1 MNTEIKKRLYKEKPE
16 ATFSHIKMG
25 IAYYQCTLR
34 NFDNT
39 IPVDENII
47 FQIPVSDM
55 GDAQFE
61 SRMQAQLLIRWLS

>member
-16 ATFSHIKMG
+16 ARFSHIKMG
-25 IAYYQCTLR
+25 TAYYYCDLG
-34 NFDNT
+34 
-39 IPVDENII
+39 DENLI